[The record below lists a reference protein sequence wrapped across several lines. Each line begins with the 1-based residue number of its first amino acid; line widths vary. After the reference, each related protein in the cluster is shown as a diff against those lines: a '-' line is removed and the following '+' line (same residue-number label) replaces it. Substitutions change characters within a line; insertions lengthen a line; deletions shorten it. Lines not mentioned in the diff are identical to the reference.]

1 MSTQTIH
8 LTEALYRYFQAHA
21 YREPLILTRLREET
35 LVRFPESAQ
44 MEISPEQGQF
54 MHWLIKVM
62 GAKRVLEIGTFTGYS
77 ALWMALALPEDGH
90 LISCDIN
97 EEFTSLAQDF
107 WRKAKEQHKIELL
120 LGPAGDSMKEL
131 INHLGENFFD
141 FIFIDAEKTEYDLYY
156 ENSLLLLRRG
166 GVIAIDNTLQK
177 GRVAEPDQQTPS
189 VNAIRQLND
198 KLLQDPRVL
207 LTMLPIS
214 DGLTLLSKI

>member
-1 MSTQTIH
+1 
-8 LTEALYRYFQAHA
+8 
-21 YREPLILTRLREET
+21 
-35 LVRFPESAQ
+35 
-44 MEISPEQGQF
+44 
-54 MHWLIKVM
+54 
-62 GAKRVLEIGTFTGYS
+62 
-77 ALWMALALPEDGH
+77 MALALPEDGH